1 MSHKKEFTHKNLGYK
16 RPEDHSAVS
25 KKHILK
31 LIQAEQSPPRRKLLK
46 SPWVALSGV
55 AASLLLLFFFTQT
68 NAPQQIVQPVQP
80 VQVEEDAFVTFLLM
94 ETLLLDETLLDQ
106 AIQEA
111 LLENFE
117 NDLALN

>member
-1 MSHKKEFTHKNLGYK
+1 MSHKKEFTHKSLGYK

-25 KKHILK
+25 KKHILQ
-31 LIQAEQSPPRRKLLK
+31 LIQAEQSPPRRRLLK

-68 NAPQQIVQPVQP
+68 NAPQQP
-80 VQVEEDAFVTFLLM
+80 VQVEEDAFVTSLLM
-94 ETLLLDETLLDQ
+94 ETLLLDETQLDQ
-106 AIQEA
+106 VIQEA

>member
-25 KKHILK
+25 KKHILQ
-31 LIQAEQSPPRRKLLK
+31 LIQAEQSPPRRRLLK

-68 NAPQQIVQPVQP
+68 NEPQQPVQP
-80 VQVEEDAFVTFLLM
+80 VQVEEDAFVTSLLM
-94 ETLLLDETLLDQ
+94 ETLLLDENQLDQ